1 MPSKRKIEEIEVTE
15 FGASR
20 SKKFYDFESPAET
33 NTGKRSSSRLS
44 KQNQLDNDDDGT
56 TATISDILDAVQVNA
71 SIARLSFSATKVC
84 STLQAQVLEIVAGK
98 RSPNDLSRI
107 RQQVSTHL
115 ANLELEATD
124 SLIIENGE
132 EDIPRSET
140 LDAVP
145 SENDLVSESDSE
157 LESESADDDGVDSN
171 GPGSVDIGNLSSMN
185 GMGTFGTK
193 DIKNKPKI
201 IDLDKINSPGRPNIQ
216 APKSK
221 DRVRSALLMER
232 LKDFM
237 PKMEKSMV
245 EMEQKRRTGTLKVL
259 DAEDVEGED
268 RVIEMNLG
276 LGVLEE
282 KEPLSSTIDGIA
294 LKDDEQ
300 DETEDV
306 GWEEMLANVVGM
318 SRNTDVRIEEVGE
331 NGAKTSSQRRKET
344 SSAVK

>member
-1 MPSKRKIEEIEVTE
+1 MPSKRKIEEIGVAE

-20 SKKFYDFESPAET
+20 SDKSYDFESHAET
-33 NTGKRSSSRLS
+33 SAGGRSSRRLS
-44 KQNQLDNDDDGT
+44 KQKRLDDDDGT
-56 TATISDILDAVQVNA
+56 TATMSDILDAVQVNA
-71 SIARLSFSATKVC
+71 SIARLSFAATNLC

-98 RSPNDLSRI
+98 RSPSDLSHI

-115 ANLELEATD
+115 ANLEVEATD
-124 SLIIENGE
+124 SLTIENDE
-132 EDIPRSET
+132 EDVPRSET

-157 LESESADDDGVDSN
+157 LESQSAEDDGVDSS
-171 GPGSVDIGNLSSMN
+171 GQESVDIGNLSSIN
-185 GMGTFGTK
+185 GVGTFNTK

-201 IDLDKINSPGRPNIQ
+201 IDLDKINSPCRPNIR

-245 EMEQKRRTGTLKVL
+245 EMEQKRITGTLKAL
-259 DAEDVEGED
+259 DAENVEGEE

-282 KEPLSSTIDGIA
+282 KKPPSSTIDGIA

-300 DETEDV
+300 DEIEDV
-306 GWEEMLANVVGM
+306 GWEEMLANVMGR
-318 SRNTDVRIEEVGE
+318 SKKADVRIQEVAE
-331 NGAKTSSQRRKET
+331 NGVKASSHRRKEA
-344 SSAVK
+344 SPAVK